1 MQAYFSGTRICW
13 GDAGQW
19 MRQLHPER
27 LMVVSDPYFVESGLA
42 KALAT
47 QSGAENTEIFGQVA
61 PDPSVELAARAAAAA
76 KEFHPDVIV
85 ALGGGSTMDL
95 AKAMKYFTGSQ
106 ATLVAV
112 PTTSGSGSEV
122 TAFAILTHQGLKHP
136 LVDDSLSPQMAILDA
151 KLVSRIPPALIA
163 DGGFDV
169 LTHALEAFTATN
181 ATPISDTLA
190 REAFALTLRDL
201 GQSYEGDLSA
211 RERVHSASTLA
222 GLSFTQSGLGLC
234 HGLAHALGG
243 EFHIPHGRLNAILLP
258 AVMRHNLPA
267 AEGKYAAL
275 ARAAGIEGRA
285 DGMAVRALE
294 HRLSRLRRELG
305 LPENLA
311 QAGVAP
317 RALRDKLESIAQAAA
332 RDPCCA
338 TNPCPVTP
346 AGAKRVLLEVSG
358 G

>member
-1 MQAYFSGTRICW
+1 M
-13 GDAGQW
+13 
-19 MRQLHPER
+19 M
-27 LMVVSDPYFVESGLA
+27 VSDPYFVESGLA
-42 KALAT
+42 QALAE
-47 QSGAENTEIFGQVA
+47 QSGAENVNIFSQVV

-76 KEFHPDVIV
+76 KAFGPDVLV
-85 ALGGGSTMDL
+85 ALGGGSAMDL
-95 AKAMKYFTGSQ
+95 AKAMKYFSGVP

-122 TAFAILTHQGLKHP
+122 TSFAILTHQGIKHP
-136 LVDDSLSPQMAILDA
+136 LVDDTLTPQMAIIDSGLVT
-151 KLVSRIPPALIA
+151 KLPPALIA

-181 ATPISDTLA
+181 ATPVTDTLA
-190 REAFALTLRDL
+190 RQAFGVTLRDL
-201 GQSYEGDLSA
+201 GQSYGGDLSA

-234 HGLAHALGG
+234 HALAHALGG
-243 EFHIPHGRLNAILLP
+243 AFHVPHGRLNAILLP

-267 AEGKYAAL
+267 AAGKYALL

-285 DGMAVRALE
+285 DVMAVRALE

-305 LPENLA
+305 LPENLS
-311 QAGVAP
+311 QAGVNP
-317 RALRDKLESIAQAAA
+317 RALREKLNDIAQAAVQ
-332 RDPCCA
+332 DPCCT
-338 TNPCPVTP
+338 TNPCPVTA
-346 AGAKRVLLEVSG
+346 AGAKRVLLEVAG